1 MTESQEQRKPGID
14 EFPSDR
20 SQLANLTPEERSAI
34 YLNSIRKSMAFFVFL
49 AVVGIAL
56 SFAAML
62 KH

>member
-1 MTESQEQRKPGID
+1 MTATEPNQPRID

-20 SQLANLTPEERSAI
+20 SQLANLTPAERSAI

-49 AVVGIAL
+49 ALVGIVLSVFAL
-56 SFAAML
+56 L